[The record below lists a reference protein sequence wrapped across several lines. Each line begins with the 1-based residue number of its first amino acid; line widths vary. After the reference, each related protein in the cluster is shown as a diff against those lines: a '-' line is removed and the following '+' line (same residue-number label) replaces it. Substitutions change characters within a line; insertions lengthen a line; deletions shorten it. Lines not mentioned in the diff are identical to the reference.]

1 MVSREYGRIRR
12 GFLLKI
18 LWNANEFTCFLTTA
32 FKVLAPGGSP
42 VFHKISDMS
51 PILHNSPSNVLPKV
65 VTVGLNLRNTF
76 PRFNL
81 TVVMLLLT
89 TQLLIK
95 LINSDID
102 KPGIYMGFSLFGQPS
117 KGVKFA
123 LATKCH
129 LSSDLEGIFHHN
141 FFCRTTIL
149 CVRKVSFGFS
159 PIGSL
164 VFSPGRG
171 KKKGFFPDVVPPG
184 ASTLR
189 MWATIIVSDDY
200 AVTVL
205 PSYQHYNRPRHSDLQ
220 AFGDYSSKSIV

>member
-1 MVSREYGRIRR
+1 MIWVQFYTI
-12 GFLLKI
+12 
-18 LWNANEFTCFLTTA
+18 
-32 FKVLAPGGSP
+32 
-42 VFHKISDMS
+42 
-51 PILHNSPSNVLPKV
+51 NVLPKV
-65 VTVGLNLRNTF
+65 VTVGLNL

-81 TVVMLLLT
+81 TTVILLLT

-102 KPGIYMGFSLFGQPS
+102 KPGIYMGFSLFGPNLTPS
-117 KGVKFA
+117 DGS

-149 CVRKVSFGFS
+149 CVRNVSFGFS

-171 KKKGFFPDVVPPG
+171 KKTGFFPDLVPPG
-184 ASTLR
+184 VSTLTR
-189 MWATIIVSDDY
+189 GLLLEIWLITLWTSRYGVYCSK
-200 AVTVL
+200 
-205 PSYQHYNRPRHSDLQ
+205 
-220 AFGDYSSKSIV
+220 YSEWSWS

>member
-1 MVSREYGRIRR
+1 M
-12 GFLLKI
+12 
-18 LWNANEFTCFLTTA
+18 
-32 FKVLAPGGSP
+32 
-42 VFHKISDMS
+42 
-51 PILHNSPSNVLPKV
+51 LPKV
-65 VTVGLNLRNTF
+65 VTVGLNLRNAF
-76 PRFNL
+76 PRLNL
-81 TVVMLLLT
+81 TAVMLLLT

-102 KPGIYMGFSLFGQPS
+102 KPGIYMGFSLFRPNLDLCGS
-117 KGVKFA
+117 TRRESRASNSIIITNFWSRFF
-123 LATKCH
+123 
-129 LSSDLEGIFHHN
+129 LSS
-141 FFCRTTIL
+141 TIL
-149 CVRKVSFGFS
+149 CVVNTSFGFS
-159 PIGSL
+159 SIGSL